1 MKPANGNVLF
11 FEPNLIRKKM
21 NTTNV
26 RDLVI
31 FESNFKYHSEFK
43 LSMTLQSTS
52 KKHEETDT

>member
-1 MKPANGNVLF
+1 
-11 FEPNLIRKKM
+11 M

-43 LSMTLQSTS
+43 LSMTLQSIS